1 MPAMLGRV
9 MGVVMLGSLGS
20 FPLATAIAGMLTRR
34 LGPSPVF
41 VISGTLLALAIL
53 AGLTQRRFRAFGAPG

>member
-1 MPAMLGRV
+1 MLGRV

-20 FPLATAIAGMLTRR
+20 FPLATAIAGMIAHR

-41 VISGTLLALAIL
+41 VLSGTLLALAII
-53 AGLTQRRFRAFGAPG
+53 AGLSQRRFRAFGAPSAPS

>member
-1 MPAMLGRV
+1 

-20 FPLATAIAGMLTRR
+20 FPLATAIAGMLAHK

-41 VISGTLLALAIL
+41 VLSGTLLALAII
-53 AGLTQRRFRAFGAPG
+53 AGLSQSRFRTFGAPSA